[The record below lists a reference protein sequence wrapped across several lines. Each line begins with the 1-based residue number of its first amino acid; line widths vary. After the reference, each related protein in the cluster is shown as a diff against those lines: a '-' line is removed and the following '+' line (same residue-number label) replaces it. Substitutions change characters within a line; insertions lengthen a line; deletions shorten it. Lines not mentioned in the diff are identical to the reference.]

1 MRVQV
6 TAPEEYLG
14 AVTGDLGSRRAIIT
28 SQELRGKFRVVTA
41 DAPLSEMFGYET
53 QLRSLTQGRG
63 NSTMEP
69 SSYAP
74 APQQVADQ
82 ILKYV

>member
-1 MRVQV
+1 M
-6 TAPEEYLG
+6 TAE
-14 AVTGDLGSRRAIIT
+14 
-28 SQELRGKFRVVTA
+28 
-41 DAPLSEMFGYET
+41 APLAEMFGYET

-74 APQQVADQ
+74 APQHVADQ
-82 ILKYV
+82 ILRYV